1 MTPPPMTTM
10 DLGNLGKLNASV
22 LVMMRF
28 LSTSMKGNVL
38 GFEPVATMT
47 CFAPIWVASP
57 LSGVTAMVWAS
68 TNDPTPW
75 CTSMLFFFIK
85 KLMPSVVWATT
96 SPFRAIIWGKSNDK
110 LPTSMPWVAN
120 CSLAWW

>member
-1 MTPPPMTTM
+1 MTTM
-10 DLGNLGKLNASV
+10 DLGNFGRLNASV

-38 GFEPVATMT
+38 GLDPVATMT
-47 CFAPIWVASP
+47 CLAPMCVALP
-57 LSGVTAMVWAS
+57 LSGVTSMVWAS
-68 TNDPTPW
+68 TNEPTPW

-96 SPFRAIIWGKSNDK
+96 SPFRAII
-110 LPTSMPWVAN
+110 
-120 CSLAWW
+120 